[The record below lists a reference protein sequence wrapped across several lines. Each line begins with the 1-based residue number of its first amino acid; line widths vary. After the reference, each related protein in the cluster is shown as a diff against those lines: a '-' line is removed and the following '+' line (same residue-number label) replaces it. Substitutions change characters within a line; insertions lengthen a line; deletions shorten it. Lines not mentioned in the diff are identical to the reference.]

1 VDWNESWVTVGTGF
15 GRGLAARLRDEEGER
30 GAAGGDRCGR
40 WKKSLQ
46 KVKSDQAEGC
56 TIVQGMKALD

>member
-1 VDWNESWVTVGTGF
+1 MKAGLLSERASYRERMREGVAEAR
-15 GRGLAARLRDEEGER
+15 RGKVRR
-30 GAAGGDRCGR
+30 DRCKKR
-40 WKKSLQ
+40 WKKKSLQ

>member
-1 VDWNESWVTVGTGF
+1 MVSGV
-15 GRGLAARLRDEEGER
+15 ER
-30 GAAGGDRCGR
+30 ER
-40 WKKSLQ
+40 WKKKSLQ